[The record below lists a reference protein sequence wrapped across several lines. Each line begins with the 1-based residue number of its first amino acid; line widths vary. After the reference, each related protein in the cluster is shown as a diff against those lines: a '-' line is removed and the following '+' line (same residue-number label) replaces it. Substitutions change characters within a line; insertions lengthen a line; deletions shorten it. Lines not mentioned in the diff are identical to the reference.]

1 VEGAL
6 RTVGQAFTSVGA
18 LDPRLTQR
26 GSTEFRLSRQLRGYS
41 KADPA
46 PNRVKPVPVDVIY
59 HAASIAQQHH
69 SAGVPF
75 NRVGICVSLLM
86 YTKTSRVC

>member
-1 VEGAL
+1 LPTAIKQVSRRPAKSRTVEGAL

-46 PNRVKPVPVDVIY
+46 PN
-59 HAASIAQQHH
+59 
-69 SAGVPF
+69 
-75 NRVGICVSLLM
+75 
-86 YTKTSRVC
+86 